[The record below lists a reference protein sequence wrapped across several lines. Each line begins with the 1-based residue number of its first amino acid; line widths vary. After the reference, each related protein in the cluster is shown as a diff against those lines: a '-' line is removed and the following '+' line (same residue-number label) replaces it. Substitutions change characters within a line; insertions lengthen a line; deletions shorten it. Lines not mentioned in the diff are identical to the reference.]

1 MEMSIPSLPGIGDL
15 IGGRFRVL
23 EVLGTGGF
31 GTVYRAVQEN
41 IGREV
46 ALKFLTP
53 AIASDPINVER
64 FRREAYHV
72 SQLRH
77 PNTITVFDY
86 GQTDDGLV
94 YMVLELLR
102 GHALSDVIQ
111 DGGEMEW
118 PRVVHV
124 YSQILKSLTEAHQHG
139 LVHRDLKPEN
149 IHLCEMFGEKD
160 FVKVL
165 DFGVAKMTLLEDG
178 DGGGEEQL
186 TKAGRIFG
194 TPMYMAPEQACAEP
208 ITPAT
213 DVYALGLLL
222 FEMKTGLPPVS
233 GRNRMDVIHKQI
245 RDRVPVLTP
254 DIVGTPMAAV
264 IEKACEKLP
273 HNRYA
278 NAAELLVA
286 FMAAAQQ
293 MKDAA
298 GRSAVPARRKSDV
311 PASIMR
317 DTDDDMTDP
326 NAPML
331 PPEML
336 AGLSEVSD
344 AVASE
349 LVKAGRRGGP
359 PPLPVL
365 PGTVSSGA
373 VLSGVGPIRAQTNPR
388 YELPLIGRDG
398 EFAHVTSVI
407 EDAVQ
412 RQAGCYLLVE
422 GEGGIGKT
430 HLMQSVGSWA
440 LERGGGVSQASFR
453 RRSQAME
460 AFRELLAGLWG
471 VSHSER
477 MQADRIVRGDLQEL
491 GGFTD
496 GEISRIVEFMRP
508 QLHGDADL
516 GVSGVSD
523 SGALFARLERLLLRL
538 AERRPLILILDD
550 VQFADSASLAFLEYF
565 SITLRTHAA
574 PIVVSLLLR
583 PEDVGLNSEVGQSLR
598 TMHGNLGVG
607 FARLGLKRLQGRE
620 FGEFLDSVVLLEAR
634 LKERIAWLS
643 QGVPLHAMQ
652 IIRYLQNENNLVRR
666 GNRWV
671 LRSGSPRKISLPPD
685 LMELMGLRVGQ
696 AIARRGDCAL
706 LGQVAQ
712 WLAVLGMRVPMEL
725 LAAIV
730 GHVEGMDLAMLEA
743 HVGALCD
750 EGIVRRVRHQNIDS
764 VEFSSSLLRESI
776 LRDLSN
782 HWSSRRMHAAAA
794 QGKATFYGGS
804 QRPVPLVEI
813 ADHWRQAGEPVLYR
827 DALYAACRRSMGRF
841 DLRSARDQFRELAVL
856 LEEQGDRGD
865 MWADTQLALA
875 ELARRFGEFGLAEE
889 HYRRALE
896 PGGARGREKARALR
910 GFGHL
915 LTVQCRYQEALQN
928 YRQALDWSQQIQD
941 VAGIAKAFVGISRAS
956 LMSGDV
962 RGSEQARWRLESMAG
977 SLQEADVR
985 GQVSLHLA
993 EAAQRRGQLMERY
1006 EHLVRARESFE
1017 ISGDRQGLSD
1027 SLIMLAGAMMEID
1040 MQAGDRYQRAEG
1052 ALREALEIKR
1062 SIGDRHG
1069 VAEAFRHLGQLELER
1084 NNFEVAEGL
1093 LMQSLT
1099 IHQALGAPYTIGA
1112 TYNGLGLLNLQR
1124 RHYGQAAVHF
1134 ERAGEILGGMG
1145 DELARSQALLNKG
1158 INAINLRDMPTAQE
1172 ALEEAWRIK
1181 YAHESGWALSDVRNH
1196 LAIVAMWYGNFE
1208 LAESL
1213 LTDTLAELSAAG
1225 GAGTGEERAMARS
1238 LLGLLRCFQQR
1249 LQQAALEL
1257 GRAHADAEELN
1268 VDSVTIFCQAN
1279 AAFYSQLTKRAAP
1292 HSSEL
1297 VEVPQALLG
1306 AQILH
1311 TLDREIWLELLENMA
1326 IHAVHRE
1333 KSSLSNRLIGVV
1345 GHFWSRFGHEQ
1356 RGEVL
1361 VRQAS
1366 ELEPSR

>member
-1 MEMSIPSLPGIGDL
+1 MEMSMPSLPGIGDL

-23 EVLGTGGF
+23 EILGTGGF

-94 YMVLELLR
+94 YMVLELLNGR
-102 GHALSDVIQ
+102 GLSDVIQ
-111 DGGEMEW
+111 DGGEMPW
-118 PRVVHV
+118 SRVVHI

-149 IHLCEMFGEKD
+149 IQLCEMFGESD

-165 DFGVAKMTLLEDG
+165 DFGVAKMTLLDDEDG
-178 DGGGEEQL
+178 GAEEEQL

-245 RDRVPVLTP
+245 RDKVPVLTP

-273 HNRYA
+273 ADRYA
-278 NAAELLVA
+278 NATELLRA
-286 FMAAAQQ
+286 FTAAAQQ
-293 MKDAA
+293 MEDVQ
-298 GRSAVPARRKSDV
+298 GRSAVPSRRRGDV
-311 PASIMR
+311 PAPIVR
-317 DTDDDMTDP
+317 RADDDATDP
-326 NAPML
+326 NTPML

-344 AVASE
+344 VEAIDLASDLAKVE
-349 LVKAGRRGGP
+349 RRDFP
-359 PPLPVL
+359 PPLPVVTGL
-365 PGTVSSGA
+365 
-373 VLSGVGPIRAQTNPR
+373 RAQTNPR
-388 YELPLIGRDG
+388 YELPLIGRAA
-398 EFAHVTSVI
+398 EFAHITGVI
-407 EDAVQ
+407 NDAVH
-412 RQAGCYLLVE
+412 RQVGCYLLVE
-422 GEGGIGKT
+422 GEDGIGKT

-453 RRSQAME
+453 RRSLAME
-460 AFRELLAGLWG
+460 AFRELLGGLWG

-477 MQADRIVRGDLQEL
+477 MQIDRVVRADLQEL
-491 GGFTD
+491 GGFSD
-496 GEISRIVEFMRP
+496 GEITRIVEFMRP

-516 GVSGVSD
+516 GVSD

-538 AERRPLILILDD
+538 AERRPLILMLDD

-574 PIVVSLLLR
+574 PIVVALMLR

-598 TMHGNLGVG
+598 MIHGNLGVG

-620 FGEFLDSVVLLEAR
+620 FGEFLDSVALLETR

-643 QGVPLHAMQ
+643 HGVPLHAMQ
-652 IIRYLQNENNLVRR
+652 IIRYLQSENNLVRR

-671 LRSGSPRKISLPPD
+671 LRSGSPRKINLPPD

-696 AIARRGDCAL
+696 AIARRSDCAM
-706 LGQVAQ
+706 LGQVTQ
-712 WLAVLGMRVPMEL
+712 WLAVLGMRVPVEM

-743 HVGALCD
+743 HISALCD
-750 EGIVRRVRHQNIDS
+750 EGIARRVRHQNIDC
-764 VEFSSSLLRESI
+764 VEFSNSLLREAI
-776 LRDLSN
+776 LRELSS

-813 ADHWRQAGEPVLYR
+813 ADHWRQAGEPTLYR

-841 DLRSARDQFRELAVL
+841 DLRSAQDQYRELAIL
-856 LEEQGDRGD
+856 LEEQGGQGD

-875 ELARRFGEFGLAEE
+875 ELARRFGEFGRAEE
-889 HYRRALE
+889 HYRRVLE

-928 YRQALDWSQQIQD
+928 YWQALDWSQQIQD
-941 VAGIAKAFVGISRAS
+941 VAGIAKAFIGISRAS
-956 LMSGDV
+956 LMTGDV
-962 RGSEQARWRLESMAG
+962 RESEKARWRLESMAS
-977 SLQEADVR
+977 SLQDADVR

-1006 EHLVRARESFE
+1006 EHLLQARASFE

-1027 SLIMLAGAMMEID
+1027 SLIVLAGATMEID
-1040 MQAGDRYQRAEG
+1040 MLAAERYQRAEG

-1124 RHYGQAAVHF
+1124 RHYDQAAVHF
-1134 ERAGEILGGMG
+1134 QRAGEIMAGMG
-1145 DELARSQALLNKG
+1145 DELARSQALLNMG
-1158 INAINLRDMPTAQE
+1158 INAINQRDMPTAQE
-1172 ALEEAWRIK
+1172 ALEEAWQIK
-1181 YAHESGWALSDVRNH
+1181 HTHESGWAMSDVRNH
-1196 LAIVAMWYGNFE
+1196 LAIVAMWYGDFE
-1208 LAESL
+1208 RAENL
-1213 LTDTLAELSAAG
+1213 LCDTLAELSSEG

-1249 LQQAALEL
+1249 LQQAVLEL
-1257 GRAHADAEELN
+1257 GRAHADAEELD
-1268 VDSVTIFCQAN
+1268 VDSVTMFCKAN
-1279 AAFYSQLTKRAAP
+1279 AAFYSQLTKGD
-1292 HSSEL
+1292 STYSKGL
-1297 VEVPQALLG
+1297 IEVPPVLLD
-1306 AQILH
+1306 AQIFH

-1333 KSSLSNRLIGVV
+1333 KSRLSSRLIGVV
-1345 GHFWSRFGHEQ
+1345 GQFWSRFGHEQ

-1366 ELEPSR
+1366 EVEPSR